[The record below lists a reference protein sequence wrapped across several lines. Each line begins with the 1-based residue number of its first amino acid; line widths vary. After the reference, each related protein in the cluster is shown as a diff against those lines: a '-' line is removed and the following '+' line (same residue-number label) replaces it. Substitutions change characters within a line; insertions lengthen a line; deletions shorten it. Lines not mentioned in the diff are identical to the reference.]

1 MNNKDIDIQHNTALF
16 DMDGVIF
23 DTEPQYTV
31 FWGNICREYRQ
42 DIEGLELLIKGQTL
56 KDIFSTYF
64 ADQPD
69 EQIDIVQRLNEY
81 EKEMTYQYIPG
92 AKDFLLNLKGRGVNT
107 ALVTS
112 SNMRKMQQV
121 YRQHPD
127 FVYLFDKIF
136 SSEDF
141 KASKPNPD
149 CYLTAAQHFNV
160 STKECVVF
168 EDSINGLKSAR
179 AANMYVVALQ
189 TTLDKNCLVGLCD
202 EIIRDFSNY
211 TFK

>member
-1 MNNKDIDIQHNTALF
+1 MNKDIDIQHNTALF

-149 CYLTAAQHFNV
+149 CYLTA
-160 STKECVVF
+160 
-168 EDSINGLKSAR
+168 
-179 AANMYVVALQ
+179 NMYVVALQ